1 MEDERELNLREYFAT
16 LLMKAKLGVDIK
28 YEVLPLIEN
37 VISRDIIETNDTHK
51 TIKEYSNFLS
61 SINDEKELYSLLYSF
76 LTETK
81 AKRKW
86 RLPLILQHIVEIQDK
101 NEDDH
106 VFEGEI
112 DKAVLFILSPQDDK
126 YHETEIQ
133 NQFLVPIAIKI
144 FDDYIGFA
152 YYPFSV
158 FFDFDYK
165 EKNKKAIISKLEKA
179 FKFTSDNYTL
189 DDYTWLIKIRD
200 KKGNDFN
207 YVGKGSFFPFYSSF
221 SIPYIPKALGIKET
235 DQKDEIIK
243 LSMEYSRLSLD
254 GEEEI
259 LEKFEMTRKEGSVKL
274 EHHDKN
280 KNFILDYKDKRNV
293 DKVFSQIDVYSFY
306 PEWIDKEEY
315 PEEDKTQPYCNTYYT
330 YRYETEMGR
339 KNGGEGFFTQYDLP
353 KKWSEYCSII
363 KDKLKYSEEM
373 EALNPDLAS
382 IGRTNKDTVFACK
395 VVFSDYSKEYLY
407 TAPDGSYY
415 PGMKALVPAGVND
428 SLKIVEIK
436 SLHALSKEKDAET
449 ISRCKRIISHYP
461 NKDLS

>member
-1 MEDERELNLREYFAT
+1 MKDERELKLREYFAT
-16 LLMKAKLGVDIK
+16 LLMKAKLEVDIK
-28 YEVLPLIEN
+28 DEVLPLIEN
-37 VISRDIIETNDTHK
+37 VISKDIIEANDTHK

-152 YYPFSV
+152 SYPFSV

-189 DDYTWLIKIRD
+189 ADYTWLIKIRD

-221 SIPYIPKALGIKET
+221 SIPYIPKELGIKET

-243 LSMEYSRLSLD
+243 L
-254 GEEEI
+254 
-259 LEKFEMTRKEGSVKL
+259 
-274 EHHDKN
+274 
-280 KNFILDYKDKRNV
+280 
-293 DKVFSQIDVYSFY
+293 
-306 PEWIDKEEY
+306 
-315 PEEDKTQPYCNTYYT
+315 
-330 YRYETEMGR
+330 
-339 KNGGEGFFTQYDLP
+339 
-353 KKWSEYCSII
+353 
-363 KDKLKYSEEM
+363 
-373 EALNPDLAS
+373 
-382 IGRTNKDTVFACK
+382 
-395 VVFSDYSKEYLY
+395 
-407 TAPDGSYY
+407 
-415 PGMKALVPAGVND
+415 
-428 SLKIVEIK
+428 
-436 SLHALSKEKDAET
+436 
-449 ISRCKRIISHYP
+449 
-461 NKDLS
+461 